1 MATTKTEKPVEGVT
15 AYYKS
20 KIDELQL
27 TVRRGDTNLRRL
39 EAQRNDLNGKVRA
52 LKEELYKLQ
61 QPASHVGEIIKK
73 MGQNKV
79 LVKINPDG
87 KVMYIFT
94 V

>member
-1 MATTKTEKPVEGVT
+1 MAKVAVDKPVDGVN

-20 KIDELQL
+20 KLDELTLLIQ
-27 TVRRGDTNLRRL
+27 RGRTNLTRL
-39 EAQRNDLNGKVRA
+39 EAHRNDINKKVFELRQ
-52 LKEELYKLQ
+52 ELYQLQ

-87 KVMYIFT
+87 KVWYT
-94 V
+94 A